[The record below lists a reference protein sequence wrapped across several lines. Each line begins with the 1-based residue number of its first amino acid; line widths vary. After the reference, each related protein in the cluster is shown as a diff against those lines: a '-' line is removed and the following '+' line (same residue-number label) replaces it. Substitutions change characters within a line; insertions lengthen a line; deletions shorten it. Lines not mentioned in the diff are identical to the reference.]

1 MVHAERLLIVA
12 AIGKRHHHLVWRTLH
27 IEPFGLGEELG
38 CAAKRGL
45 YIRVDTYTR
54 KHPGINP
61 ESVGELLIRP
71 VPLHT
76 FGWRAMNRSP
86 CISVL
91 FYVQLIAS
99 VLLFGCASTPGRDKA
114 LYPVMAVAASPD
126 SNLIAVSTN
135 AQEIAD
141 FDVSPLRFRCLLTP
155 EGQKKEGKLGKIF
168 QSPPLAFAPDGRLLI
183 GADVGGRVVGW
194 DVEPGSQKFS
204 TPIEPG
210 IVDIAFFPDSHGFIT
225 AGPGVAIWTSDTGS
239 LIGTLELPTGTKAT
253 SVCVSVDGQA
263 ILVGL
268 SNGDI
273 AVYNSANRQLI
284 RTWKAHQVSVT
295 GLAFAPDGKILASSA
310 GLYDPR
316 LWKID
321 PESLSAEAVQ
331 NLHFMTTAAQASRST
346 QAVVFLAWLLGTV
359 RGFQLVGAP
368 TLGAPP
374 VSTAAATRNSGLCGP
389 RVVFSPNGRY
399 LAATATLPMLAGS
412 LQVFLTDLKSHK
424 TRTIAGI
431 YGCSVAFTRDSKLLI
446 TGGLGAPVLWDVET
460 GQKVIIG
467 KGKD

>member
-1 MVHAERLLIVA
+1 
-12 AIGKRHHHLVWRTLH
+12 
-27 IEPFGLGEELG
+27 
-38 CAAKRGL
+38 
-45 YIRVDTYTR
+45 
-54 KHPGINP
+54 
-61 ESVGELLIRP
+61 
-71 VPLHT
+71 
-76 FGWRAMNRSP
+76 MNRSK
-86 CISVL
+86 CISI
-91 FYVQLIAS
+91 FFCVQLIAGA
-99 VLLFGCASTPGRDKA
+99 LLFGCASTPGRDKA
-114 LYPVMAVAASPD
+114 LYPVMAVATSPD
-126 SNLIAVSTN
+126 SNFIAVSTN
-135 AQEIAD
+135 AQEVAY

-155 EGQKKEGKLGKIF
+155 EDQKKNWKFGKIF
-168 QSPPLAFAPDGRLLI
+168 QSPPLAFAPDGKLLI

-194 DVEPGSQKFS
+194 DVESGIQKFS
-204 TPIEPG
+204 TPIEPRV
-210 IVDIAFFPDSHGFIT
+210 VDIAFFPDSHGFIT

-295 GLAFAPDGKILASSA
+295 GLAFAPDGKTLASSA

-321 PESLSAEAVQ
+321 PESLSVKAVQ
-331 NLHFMTTAAQASRST
+331 NLHLTTTAVQASRST
-346 QAVVFLAWLLGTV
+346 QAVVFLAWLLGTA

-368 TLGAPP
+368 TLDAPP
-374 VSTAAATRNSGLCGP
+374 VSTAAATTAATRNSGHCGP

-399 LAATATLPMLAGS
+399 LAATANLPMLAGDF
-412 LQVFLTDLKSHK
+412 QVFLTDLKK
-424 TRTIAGI
+424 KQTRIIAGI
-431 YGCSVAFTRDSKLLI
+431 YGCSVAFTRDSKFLI